1 MGFDLDRAEGKNFL
15 KKARAVL
22 PGALMIAREGIG
34 SLVNCYEK
42 LSVEIQA
49 LDKRIEAF
57 AREDE
62 DVERLMTVP
71 GVGIVTAMSF
81 KIEIDDPHRF
91 KKPRN
96 VGAYFG
102 MTPRQYSSGET
113 KRQGHISKCG
123 SSEVRSLL
131 TEAGLVC
138 LTRSK
143 KWSRVKAWGL
153 KVMRKHGAK
162 KAAVAVGRKLAVIM
176 HRMLLDKKDF
186 IHGEEKK
193 QQVKAA

>member
-113 KRQGHISKCG
+113 KRQGRLSKCG

-143 KWSRVKAWGL
+143 KWSKVKAWGL
-153 KVMRKHGAK
+153 KIMRKHGSNNSKNYK
-162 KAAVAVGRKLAVIM
+162 KNQRPIG
-176 HRMLLDKKDF
+176 
-186 IHGEEKK
+186 
-193 QQVKAA
+193 